1 MNSPSISLLCQDA
14 HTTTPSGG
22 TIILRCQDVAS
33 SADAQ
38 DGDSGAPVFRVAP
51 YPLNG
56 DVKLYGI
63 LWGEDNNNIA
73 YSPIDQIQYS
83 IELGA
88 LNTCAPGFSY

>member
-14 HTTTPSGG
+14 YTTTPSGG

-51 YPLNG
+51 TPLNG

-83 IELGA
+83 I
-88 LNTCAPGFSY
+88 